1 MSVVEIVSTE
11 RTVPINGTI
20 IVDEELLNVVCLESS
35 IGPVWLS
42 SELVP
47 LRPILSVIFS
57 QQNVD
62 AD

>member
-35 IGPVWLS
+35 IGPV
-42 SELVP
+42 
-47 LRPILSVIFS
+47 
-57 QQNVD
+57 
-62 AD
+62 